1 MRLRTGCSSKVSA
14 ALTDSRDCL
23 LKKISSGLKAA
34 QSWVRGDQEQKADL
48 TGDAGRISFASL
60 CW

>member
-1 MRLRTGCSSKVSA
+1 MGCRSERVPS
-14 ALTDSRDCL
+14 ALTKPSWVCL
-23 LKKISSGLKAA
+23 LKKISSGLQAA

-48 TGDAGRISFASL
+48 MGEAGELSLASS